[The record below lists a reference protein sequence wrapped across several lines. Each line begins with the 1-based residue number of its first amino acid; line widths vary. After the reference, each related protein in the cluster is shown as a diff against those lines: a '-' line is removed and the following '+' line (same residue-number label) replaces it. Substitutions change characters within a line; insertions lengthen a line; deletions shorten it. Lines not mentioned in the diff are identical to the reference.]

1 MQNISAISLRQLSDA
16 AAEQFSDR
24 FSVCCSGRRPLVC
37 VMQRM
42 EMNDREF
49 EEWVENVA
57 RKKLQFFLYQMV

>member
-1 MQNISAISLRQLSDA
+1 MYKIIAK
-16 AAEQFSDR
+16 
-24 FSVCCSGRRPLVC
+24 VC

-57 RKKLQFFLYQMV
+57 RKKLQFFLY